1 MSPYEK
7 RAMWPEAAMRGLHMQ
22 RDGLDLERSVASLG
36 EQLKRQFSDIAS
48 EPLPEA
54 MLALLEALS
63 GVEVR

>member
-1 MSPYEK
+1 
-7 RAMWPEAAMRGLHMQ
+7 MRGLHMQ
-22 RDGLDLERSVASLG
+22 RDGLDHERSIASLG